1 MECKRFEEP
10 LDLAS
15 AADSD
20 DRYFTE
26 ALLHAE
32 SCPAC
37 RQKLERRLQIERSIK
52 TVMENMAPVPDSLHD
67 AIMNYNRRPKRPRR
81 RLRVFLSAAAA
92 SILLIVGISAPA
104 WNHWKS
110 YRQTAA
116 VERLCLLS
124 IRNHEVASGP
134 EYVADNKKEVS
145 EWLSNRLGRL
155 VKFPN
160 AISLKHTTLSARRV
174 VLGEHAAAAVEFVI
188 DGKRSTI
195 FSYYPRQYNVV
206 GVVENPRIEMGY
218 TVAFWS
224 ENGLGFS
231 LVSEA
236 SPEQVEAVFTKH
248 LKL

>member
-1 MECKRFEEP
+1 MECERFEEP
-10 LDLAS
+10 LDLAPS
-15 AADSD
+15 ADSD
-20 DRYFTE
+20 DQYFTE

-37 RQKLERRLQIERSIK
+37 RQKLERRLQSERSIRA
-52 TVMENMAPVPDSLHD
+52 VMENMAPVPDSLHD

-81 RLRVFLSAAAA
+81 LLRVLSAAAA
-92 SILLIVGISAPA
+92 SILLIVGISVPV

-110 YRQTAA
+110 YQQTAA

-124 IRNHEVASGP
+124 IRNHEVTSSP
-134 EYVADNKKEVS
+134 EYVADNRREVS

-155 VKFPN
+155 VKFPD
-160 AISLKHTTLSARRV
+160 AISLEHTTLSARRV
-174 VLGEHAAAAVEFVI
+174 VLGEHTAAAVEFVI

-195 FSYYPRQYNVV
+195 FSFYPRLYNVV
-206 GVVENPRIEMGY
+206 GVLETPRIEMGY